1 MEDSLEASWKL
12 NPTFERIQISSH
24 IGTPCPWEIYILP
37 LLLLLLLLFL
47 LSIFML
53 HDYLIYIVKSPI
65 ILNLVS

>member
-12 NPTFERIQISSH
+12 NPTFERIQISFH
-24 IGTPCPWEIYILP
+24 IGTPWPLEIYILP
-37 LLLLLLLLFL
+37 LLLLLVL
-47 LSIFML
+47 LSIFIL